1 VGDTRDYSR
10 YFLQATEQAAIAS
23 AYWRGKG
30 DGKAADAAA
39 VEAMRS
45 TFDKVPFDG
54 RVAIGEGERDEAPM
68 LFIGE
73 KLGSMCGV
81 PDADC
86 IDIAVD
92 PLECTNNCAT
102 DSDNAIAVL
111 AAAPRGALLHAP
123 DCYMDKIAGGS
134 KLRGEISLDG
144 GVQWNIEQV
153 ASVLSKP
160 ISEVNVVALD
170 RPRHSELF
178 KELRELGVNLHLMG
192 DGDISAAI
200 WAAEETGPHDIL
212 MGIGAAPEGV
222 IAATA
227 LIGLGGVFEGR
238 LHFRNEHEISRARN
252 MLDDDLDRLWKAKD
266 LCKSE
271 DAIFVATGVCSGYL
285 PGVELSEGIAKTY
298 SQIIDAKSGKIDFVE
313 NNHELTT

>member
-1 VGDTRDYSR
+1 MGDTSDYTVN
-10 YFLQATEQAAIAS
+10 FLQATEQAAIAS

-45 TFDKVPFDG
+45 TFDRVPFDG

-73 KLGSMCGV
+73 ELGSMVGT
-81 PDADC
+81 PGADC

-102 DSDNAIAVL
+102 NSDNAIAVL

-134 KLRGEISLDG
+134 ELKGEISLDG

-160 ISEVNVVALD
+160 VSEVNVVALD

-178 KELRELGVNLHLMG
+178 KKLRELDVNLHLMG

-200 WAAEETGPHDIL
+200 WAAEKTGSHDIL

-238 LHFRNEHEISRARN
+238 LHFRNEEETMRARK
-252 MLDDDLDRLWKAKD
+252 MLDGDLDRLWKAKD

-285 PGVELSEGIAKTY
+285 PGVEFSGNHAKTY
-298 SQIIDAKSGKIDFVE
+298 SQIINVKSGEVSLID
-313 NNHELTT
+313 NSHEV